1 MWSKVKGHH
10 RRLYL
15 LYVFY
20 FSFVTGNNGEPGEKE
35 QVEIELETEEDS
47 QLKSNNSPVTSATQ
61 KHNNN
66 DANTSSETD
75 RRSTGDK
82 HSSIRSVSSL
92 SSSHASAHV
101 NQSSSRKSDS
111 SHCEGAGP
119 TSAMGLASSHGR
131 LSSCSTVMVTEEQ
144 LMLNPVKPEVC
155 KKNTHTRHTVSFQT
169 SDSCV
174 FVI

>member
-1 MWSKVKGHH
+1 MVTFRRSKVKGHH

-20 FSFVTGNNGEPGEKE
+20 FLGHNGEPGEKE
-35 QVEIELETEEDS
+35 QVEIEQETEEDS
-47 QLKSNNSPVTSATQ
+47 QLKSNNSPMTSATQ
-61 KHNNN
+61 KHNND
-66 DANTSSETD
+66 DANTSSEAE
-75 RRSTGDK
+75 RRSTSDE
-82 HSSIRSVSSL
+82 HSSVRSVSSR

-101 NQSSSRKSDS
+101 NQSSSRKSDA

-155 KKNTHTRHTVSFQT
+155 KKNTHTHITQCRFKRLIHV
-169 SDSCV
+169 CL
-174 FVI
+174 